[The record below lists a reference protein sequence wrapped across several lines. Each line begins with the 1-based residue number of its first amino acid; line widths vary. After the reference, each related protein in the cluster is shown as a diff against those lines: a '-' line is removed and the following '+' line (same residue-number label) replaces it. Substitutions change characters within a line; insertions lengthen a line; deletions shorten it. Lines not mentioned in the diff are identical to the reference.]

1 MPVTVMPGRANGVP
15 SLDSCAFTISKAFS
29 DPTIAGFNTKVQVK
43 VMSDPTTAASLL
55 VVSVREDGIGTA
67 KINTHIAIYNII
79 IITSLTIFILTLN
92 SDIPG
97 INIHCYNISSE
108 KT

>member
-1 MPVTVMPGRANGVP
+1 MKVVSVTVMPGRANGVP

-55 VVSVREDGIGTA
+55 VVSVREDGVGTA
-67 KINTHIAIYNII
+67 KINTHIVIYYYYI
-79 IITSLTIFILTLN
+79 LTIFILTLN
-92 SDIPG
+92 SDTPG
-97 INIHCYNISSE
+97 INIHCYNISNE